1 MLMWYGCVWKLGISW
16 YIMVYP
22 QTWWF
27 RMSVFPLIGNLAGIT
42 YFQIQMGM
50 VKTDIPC
57 KIISESVVPSSE
69 ILTHGSLSLSTGEIR
84 RIWIPPTAF
93 PRNWTYP
100 SVCCMVMYGALVWC
114 QRTVGIYP
122 MSLGCTSLLC
132 FAGCIS
138 LVQWFTA
145 HQKGP
150 WGIDTVPGF
159 VGPTAIISPG
169 FA

>member
-1 MLMWYGCVWKLGISW
+1 MLMWYGGVWKLGISW

-50 VKTDIPC
+50 GQNWYTLQNYQWIRGPLVWNLDPW
-57 KIISESVVPSSE
+57 
-69 ILTHGSLSLSTGEIR
+69 LSLSTGEIR